1 MDRHAKEACTARLQA
16 CPKWSE
22 MVRIDGLDK
31 HAKEE
36 GSERDV
42 HCNLEY
48 YSCSWEL
55 VDPLYLCLT

>member
-36 GSERDV
+36 CSKRDV
-42 HCNLEY
+42 HCNL
-48 YSCSWEL
+48 
-55 VDPLYLCLT
+55 